1 MAFAEVEQE
10 GLMFNCDK
18 VCSGCTDVNRKR
30 EKTNGKTI
38 PKTECLVA
46 HYFDDLSIEYELHT
60 NLPVECPFNKNLK
73 RQCDFYLPKYNLY
86 IEIKGVLTLSEINKI
101 MWLQRCSGVNVHV
114 LVLDNEDWDGYCDE
128 KEGKST
134 EKKKLILEKQINEI
148 CALKENRIA
157 VCDLVKLSELR
168 ILEYAI
174 TRSADI
180 IRWNKFMIERK
191 MARQ

>member
-1 MAFAEVEQE
+1 
-10 GLMFNCDK
+10 MFDCDK
-18 VCSGCTDVNRKR
+18 VCSKCTDANCKRK
-30 EKTNGKTI
+30 KINGKTI

-46 HYFDDLSIEYELHT
+46 HYFDNLRIKYKLHV
-60 NLPVECPFNKNLK
+60 NLPIECPFNKNLK

-86 IEIKGVLTLSEINKI
+86 IEIKGMLTLSEINKI
-101 MWLQRCSGVNVHV
+101 MWLQRCSGVKVHV
-114 LVLDNEDWDGYCDE
+114 FVLDNEDWDGYCEERE
-128 KEGKST
+128 KGKST
-134 EKKKLILEKQINEI
+134 EKKKLILKKQIDEI
-148 CALKENRIA
+148 RALKENRIA

-191 MARQ
+191 MAGQ